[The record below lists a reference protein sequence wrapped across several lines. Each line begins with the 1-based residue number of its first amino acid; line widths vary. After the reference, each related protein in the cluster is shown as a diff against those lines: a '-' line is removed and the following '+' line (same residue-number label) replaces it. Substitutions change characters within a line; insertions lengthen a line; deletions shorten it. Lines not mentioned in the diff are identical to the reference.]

1 MVVMV
6 AGTWFVLHDAL
17 SPGGFVGFL
26 LLVGVFFRP
35 VEKIS
40 AVLET
45 YPKGIAGF
53 RRYCE
58 LLDTEPTLV
67 DLPGARKAPPLV
79 GDIVYEDVTFGY
91 ATGRPALRGV
101 SLRIKAGE
109 TVAFVGPSGAGP
121 VLVVAAI
128 L

>member
-1 MVVMV
+1 MVLFARDNEAYRRTKLEGYRMMAAGMALTYLSMRATQMVVKV
-6 AGTWFVLHDAL
+6 AGTWFVLHGAL

-67 DLPGARKAPPLV
+67 DLPGARQDRK
-79 GDIVYEDVTFGY
+79 
-91 ATGRPALRGV
+91 
-101 SLRIKAGE
+101 S
-109 TVAFVGPSGAGP
+109 
-121 VLVVAAI
+121 VV
-128 L
+128 